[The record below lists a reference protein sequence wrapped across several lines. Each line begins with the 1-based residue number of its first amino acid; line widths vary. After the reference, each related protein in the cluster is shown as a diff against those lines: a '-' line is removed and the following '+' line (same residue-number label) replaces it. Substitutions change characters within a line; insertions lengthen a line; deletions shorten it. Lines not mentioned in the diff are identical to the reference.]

1 MTDLPPALQHLAA
14 LLDAQPGPQQ
24 TLIHYGLTL
33 LMVEAGKATLLST
46 TPGEDGSVICTFL
59 TAAGDV
65 FHLPKPP
72 MTTAQE
78 STLRTTVRQ
87 VLDGGDGS

>member
-1 MTDLPPALQHLAA
+1 MTNLPPALQHLAA

-33 LMVEAGKATLLST
+33 LMVEAGTASLLST
-46 TPGEDGSVICTFL
+46 TPGEDGSVICTFR
-59 TAAGDV
+59 TVAGDV

-72 MTTAQE
+72 LTAAQE
-78 STLRTTVRQ
+78 AALRVTVRQ
-87 VLDGGDGS
+87 ILDEDHNR